1 MRRGVGVVLGVL
13 LGLVVVVRL
22 GVLLGLVVVVRL
34 GVLLRLGVRVMLI
47 VRVILGV
54 LVLLGV
60 RVVLAVRLGVVLV
73 LLAVTVG
80 LALGVA
86 LSSTVIAIFVAG
98 CGDSVGVG
106 GTPVGVSTGCV
117 GVDTVTA
124 ASTVAVAYC
133 IVATIAVDV
142 LLGVGV
148 TDALT
153 FSCPIEAETLM
164 MVVLPSGIRA
174 MLSPAFNA
182 PKSIRSI

>member
-1 MRRGVGVVLGVL
+1 MRRGVGVVLGGL

-153 FSCPIEAETLM
+153 LSCPIEAETLM